1 MDWRW
6 DVKTFLN
13 SLAGSLAAIL
23 IIVVIVGSSTAW
35 VTSKK
40 PKIRNGSYLVV
51 ELYDDL
57 PEYDPPGGI
66 MSKIAGGD
74 GVTLQRVLDNL
85 RKAQVDDRIEGVV
98 LKVSMGSRMGGGSV
112 QEIREAIKRLQK
124 VGKKVYG
131 YAESFKEKEYYL
143 LAACD
148 EILVPETAYISITGF
163 ARNTI
168 HVKKALEK
176 LGIKP
181 NIHKI
186 RDFKSAAELVT
197 REDMSEPARENY
209 EWMLA
214 EFWDFV
220 TRDLVED
227 RGFSEE
233 RIVQLM
239 EHAMFTAEQ
248 AKDEGLIDRIMY
260 WDQVEEMLKRE
271 NDDELRTVSQSRYA
285 QVPPA
290 KVGLKGRR
298 KFAVVHAQGII
309 AGRKSGVNPLLGL
322 TMGHETI
329 VTELRRARK
338 DDDIAAVIFR
348 VDSQGGDALGS
359 DLIGH
364 EVEMTAVVKPVVVSM
379 VDVAASGGY
388 HISYRASK
396 IVADPMTVTGSI
408 GSISGKFNVSEM
420 WEKLGVTQDD
430 VARGPNALMDSPWRD
445 YTPEERQRFEDN
457 HWKGFN
463 HWLRDVAEHRGK
475 SFDEAEKLAHG
486 RVWSGRQAVA
496 NGLVDEL
503 GDFEHAV
510 QVAKDLVGIPA
521 DENVTLVHFPEK
533 KSLVQ
538 TLLSGDLAVAARWA
552 VYRAIRE
559 DVSET
564 WKILRRNPELL
575 VEAFEP

>member
-1 MDWRW
+1 M
-6 DVKTFLN
+6 KTFLN

-40 PKIRNGSYLVV
+40 PKIRNGSYLVI

-131 YAESFKEKEYYL
+131 YAESFEEKEYYL

-186 RDFKSAAELVT
+186 KDFKSAAELVI

-298 KFAVVHAQGII
+298 KIAVVHAQGII

-348 VDSQGGDALGS
+348 VNSQGGDALGS

-445 YTPEERQRFEDN
+445 YTPEERQRFEDD
-457 HWKGFN
+457 HWEGFN

>member
-1 MDWRW
+1 M
-6 DVKTFLN
+6 KTFLK
-13 SLAGSLAAIL
+13 SLAGSLATVL
-23 IIVVIVGSSTAW
+23 IVVLIVGGYAAW

-85 RKAQVDDRIEGVV
+85 RKARVDDRIEGVV

-131 YAESFKEKEYYL
+131 YAESFEEKEYYL

-186 RDFKSAAELVT
+186 KDFKSAAELVT
-197 REDMSEPARENY
+197 REDMSEPARENN
-209 EWMLA
+209 EWVLA
-214 EFWDFV
+214 EFWDFF

-260 WDQVEEMLKRE
+260 WDQVEEMLKKE

-298 KFAVVHAQGII
+298 KIAVVHAQGII

>member
-1 MDWRW
+1 M
-6 DVKTFLN
+6 
-13 SLAGSLAAIL
+13 
-23 IIVVIVGSSTAW
+23 
-35 VTSKK
+35 
-40 PKIRNGSYLVV
+40 
-51 ELYDDL
+51 
-57 PEYDPPGGI
+57 
-66 MSKIAGGD
+66 
-74 GVTLQRVLDNL
+74 
-85 RKAQVDDRIEGVV
+85 
-98 LKVSMGSRMGGGSV
+98 
-112 QEIREAIKRLQK
+112 
-124 VGKKVYG
+124 
-131 YAESFKEKEYYL
+131 
-143 LAACD
+143 
-148 EILVPETAYISITGF
+148 
-163 ARNTI
+163 
-168 HVKKALEK
+168 
-176 LGIKP
+176 
-181 NIHKI
+181 
-186 RDFKSAAELVT
+186 
-197 REDMSEPARENY
+197 
-209 EWMLA
+209 
-214 EFWDFV
+214 
-220 TRDLVED
+220 
-227 RGFSEE
+227 
-233 RIVQLM
+233 
-239 EHAMFTAEQ
+239 
-248 AKDEGLIDRIMY
+248 
-260 WDQVEEMLKRE
+260 
-271 NDDELRTVSQSRYA
+271 
-285 QVPPA
+285 
-290 KVGLKGRR
+290 
-298 KFAVVHAQGII
+298 
-309 AGRKSGVNPLLGL
+309 
-322 TMGHETI
+322 
-329 VTELRRARK
+329 
-338 DDDIAAVIFR
+338 
-348 VDSQGGDALGS
+348 
-359 DLIGH
+359 
-364 EVEMTAVVKPVVVSM
+364 
-379 VDVAASGGY
+379 DVAASGGY

-445 YTPEERQRFEDN
+445 YTPEERQRFEDD

>member
-1 MDWRW
+1 M
-6 DVKTFLN
+6 KTFLN

-40 PKIRNGSYLVV
+40 PKIRNGSYLVI

-131 YAESFKEKEYYL
+131 YAESFEEKEYYL

-298 KFAVVHAQGII
+298 KIAVVHAQGII

-348 VDSQGGDALGS
+348 VNSQGGDALGS

-364 EVEMTAVVKPVVVSM
+364 EVEVTAAVKPVVVSM

-445 YTPEERQRFEDN
+445 YTPEERQRFEDD

>member
-1 MDWRW
+1 M
-6 DVKTFLN
+6 KTFLN

-40 PKIRNGSYLVV
+40 PKIRNGSYLVI

-131 YAESFKEKEYYL
+131 YAESFEEKEYYL

-298 KFAVVHAQGII
+298 KIAVVHAQGII

-445 YTPEERQRFEDN
+445 YTPEERQRFEDD